1 MLYVSVAE
9 VQAQLEDAP
18 ADPDLIEPY
27 VVRASDIVRSALR
40 AMLRDPSFEFVPN
53 PVTTMRVVTGLPLP
67 TLTLEAHV
75 IGSISLIEQRLHGAW
90 QPLAA
95 TAWLEDA
102 RGVLHA
108 EAVWDGYW
116 AISWTDH
123 ALYRITAIWGYGDV
137 PPAVADVALQLT
149 INLYRSRSTGGM
161 IDSVGVQGQGMTRV
175 VAGLTKQQLAIL
187 ESVVAP
193 WQA

>member
-9 VQAQLEDAP
+9 VQAQSEDLP
-18 ADPDLIEPY
+18 ADPALLEPY
-27 VVRASDIVRSALR
+27 VLRASDIVRSALR
-40 AMLRDPSFEFVPN
+40 ALLHDPTFEFVPN
-53 PVTTMRVVTGLPLP
+53 PVATMRVVTGLPLP
-67 TLTLEAHV
+67 TLTLAAHV
-75 IGSISLIEQRLHGAW
+75 IGSISLIEYRQHGAW

-108 EAVWDGYW
+108 DAVWDGYW
-116 AISWTDH
+116 AMSWTDH
-123 ALYRITAIWGYGDV
+123 ALYRITAIWGYGAV
-137 PPAVADVALQLT
+137 PPAVVDVALQLT

-161 IDSVGVQGQGMTRV
+161 IDSVGVHGQGMTRV

-193 WQA
+193 WRA